1 MGNKQAYPITSIKK
15 KEMANQ
21 KQFER
26 NKAIPQYTPLSKIHI
41 KTIIPLIQVSLKEN
55 RQLPP
60 INLNKTNETS

>member
-1 MGNKQAYPITSIKK
+1 
-15 KEMANQ
+15 MANQ
-21 KQFER
+21 RQFER

-41 KTIIPLIQVSLKEN
+41 KTIVPLIQVSLKEN